1 MMRDSFFCKIFVKV
15 KKNTVIC
22 NEKHKNNSNHHLTI
36 MKKIFFFVC
45 CIAVA
50 AYSFGQ
56 QALGQRP
63 RVKSP
68 VVNSDGT
75 VTFNFYD
82 PTAQQ
87 VSVTGDFEEIHW
99 QTLPMEHQENGLWT
113 VTTKQPLN
121 PELYSYSLSVD
132 GQRFIDPAN
141 SYVNRDISTLSNIF
155 IVTGSDD
162 DKGHLYQ
169 VNDVPHG
176 TLSRVWY
183 DSPTLGQQRRM
194 TVYLPASYDGKKRF
208 PVMYLLHGHGGD
220 ETSWGDLGRTSQIM
234 DNLIAEGKAVPM
246 IVVMPNG
253 NPTCNAA
260 PGWWHEGMYTP
271 DGNAFNQRGA
281 KASMEESFMDIVN
294 FVDSHYKTIRK
305 RSARAVTGL
314 SMGGGHT
321 FGISRLYP
329 TVFDY
334 YGLQSAA
341 ARFNKGDAKFDE
353 QMSRLFASKPRLF
366 WIAIGKEDFLMQM
379 NTELRHYLDEH
390 QYPYEYYEN
399 DGGHIWRNWR
409 IYLSMFA
416 QKIFKDK

>member
-1 MMRDSFFCKIFVKV
+1 
-15 KKNTVIC
+15 
-22 NEKHKNNSNHHLTI
+22 
-36 MKKIFFFVC
+36 MKKFMFLVC
-45 CIAVA
+45 GCLMAMNSVA
-50 AYSFGQ
+50 Q
-56 QALGQRP
+56 QQLGQRA
-63 RVKSP
+63 RVQSP
-68 VVNSDGT
+68 VVNADGT
-75 VTFNFYD
+75 VTFNFYSHS
-82 PTAQQ
+82 AQR
-87 VSVTGDFEEIHW
+87 VSVSGDFDEIRN
-99 QTLPMEHQENGLWT
+99 QRLEMTKQENGVWT
-113 VTTKQPLN
+113 VTTKALN

-132 GQRFIDPAN
+132 GQRFVDPAN

-155 IVTGSDD
+155 IVTKSDD
-162 DKGHLYQ
+162 DKGHLYS

-194 TVYLPASYDGKKRF
+194 TVYLPAAYDGKKAF

-220 ETSWGDLGRTSQIM
+220 ETAWGDLGRASQIM
-234 DNLIAEGKAVPM
+234 DNLIAEGKCVPM

-294 FVDSHYKTIRK
+294 YVDSHYKTIKK
-305 RSARAVTGL
+305 RSGRAVTGL

-329 TVFDY
+329 ETFDY

-341 ARFNKGDAKFDE
+341 ARVQQNDAKFNE
-353 QMSRLFASKPRLF
+353 QMTRLFSSKPKLF
-366 WIAIGKEDFLMQM
+366 WIAIGKEDFLIQQ
-379 NTELRHYLDEH
+379 NNGLRQYLDEH
-390 QYPYEYYEN
+390 KYPYEYYEN

-409 IYLSMFA
+409 IYLTMFA
-416 QKIFKDK
+416 QKIFRD

>member
-1 MMRDSFFCKIFVKV
+1 
-15 KKNTVIC
+15 
-22 NEKHKNNSNHHLTI
+22 
-36 MKKIFFFVC
+36 MKKFMFLVC
-45 CIAVA
+45 GCLMAMNSVA
-50 AYSFGQ
+50 Q
-56 QALGQRP
+56 QQLGQRA
-63 RVKSP
+63 RVQSP
-68 VVNSDGT
+68 VVNADGT
-75 VTFNFYD
+75 VTFNFYS
-82 PTAQQ
+82 PSAQR
-87 VSVTGDFEEIHW
+87 VSVSGDFDEIRN
-99 QTLPMEHQENGLWT
+99 QRLEMTKQENGVWT
-113 VTTKQPLN
+113 VTTKALN

-132 GQRFIDPAN
+132 GQRFVDPAN

-155 IVTGSDD
+155 IVTKSND
-162 DKGHLYQ
+162 DKGHLYS

-194 TVYLPASYDGKKRF
+194 TVYLPAAYDGKKTF

-220 ETSWGDLGRTSQIM
+220 ETAWGDLGRASQIM
-234 DNLIAEGKAVPM
+234 DNLIAEGKCVPM

-294 FVDSHYKTIRK
+294 FVDSHYKTVKK
-305 RSARAVTGL
+305 RSGRAVTGL

-329 TVFDY
+329 ETFDY

-341 ARFNKGDAKFDE
+341 ARVQQNDAKFNE
-353 QMSRLFASKPRLF
+353 QMSRLFSSKPKLF
-366 WIAIGKEDFLMQM
+366 WIAIGKEDFLIQQ
-379 NTELRHYLDEH
+379 NNGLRQYLDAH
-390 QYPYEYYEN
+390 NYPYEYYEN

-416 QKIFKDK
+416 QKIFRD

>member
-1 MMRDSFFCKIFVKV
+1 MKR
-15 KKNTVIC
+15 
-22 NEKHKNNSNHHLTI
+22 I
-36 MKKIFFFVC
+36 MILAAC
-45 CIAVA
+45 CLMTFTCMA
-50 AYSFGQ
+50 Q
-56 QALGQRP
+56 QQLGQRP

-68 VVNSDGT
+68 VINADGT
-75 VTFNFYD
+75 VTFNLYA
-82 PTAQQ
+82 PSAQR
-87 VSVTGDFEEIHW
+87 VSVSGDFEEIHGKR
-99 QTLPMEHQENGLWT
+99 LDMEKQENGVWT
-113 VTTKQPLN
+113 VTTDALN
-121 PELYSYSLSVD
+121 PELYSYSLMVD
-132 GQRFIDPAN
+132 GQRFIDPGN

-155 IVTGSDD
+155 IVTKNAN
-162 DKGHLYQ
+162 DKGHLYS

-194 TVYLPASYDGKKRF
+194 TVYLPAAYDGKKRF

-220 ETSWGDLGRTSQIM
+220 ETAWGDLGRASQIM
-234 DNLIAEGKAVPM
+234 DNLIAEGKCVPM

-271 DGNAFNQRGA
+271 DGNAFRDRGA

-294 FVDSHYKTIRK
+294 YIDTHYKTIAK
-305 RSARAVTGL
+305 RSGRAVTGL

-329 TVFDY
+329 ETFDY

-341 ARFNKGDAKFDE
+341 ARMPQDRAKFDE
-353 QMSRLFASKPRLF
+353 QMARLFNSKPKLY
-366 WIAIGKEDFLMQM
+366 WIAIGKDDFLIQT
-379 NTELRHYLDEH
+379 NTQLRQYLD
-390 QYPYEYYEN
+390 QKGYTYEYYEN

-409 IYLSMFA
+409 IYLTLFA
-416 QKIFKDK
+416 QKIFK

>member
-1 MMRDSFFCKIFVKV
+1 
-15 KKNTVIC
+15 
-22 NEKHKNNSNHHLTI
+22 
-36 MKKIFFFVC
+36 MKKFMFLVC
-45 CIAVA
+45 GCLMAMNSVA
-50 AYSFGQ
+50 Q
-56 QALGQRP
+56 QQLGQRA
-63 RVKSP
+63 RVQSP
-68 VVNSDGT
+68 VVNADGT
-75 VTFNFYD
+75 VTFNFYS
-82 PTAQQ
+82 PSAQR
-87 VSVTGDFEEIHW
+87 VSVSGDFDEIRN
-99 QTLPMEHQENGLWT
+99 QRLEMTKQENGVWT
-113 VTTKQPLN
+113 VTTKALN

-132 GQRFIDPAN
+132 GQRFVDPAN

-155 IVTGSDD
+155 IVTKSND
-162 DKGHLYQ
+162 DKGHLYS

-194 TVYLPASYDGKKRF
+194 TVYLPAAYDGKKAF

-220 ETSWGDLGRTSQIM
+220 ETAWGDLGRASQIM
-234 DNLIAEGKAVPM
+234 DNLIAEGKCVPM

-294 FVDSHYKTIRK
+294 FVDSHYKTVKK
-305 RSARAVTGL
+305 RSGRAVTGL

-329 TVFDY
+329 ETFDY

-341 ARFNKGDAKFDE
+341 ARVQQNDAKFNE
-353 QMSRLFASKPRLF
+353 QMSRLFSSKPKLF
-366 WIAIGKEDFLMQM
+366 WIAIGKEDFLIQQ
-379 NTELRHYLDEH
+379 NNGLRQYLDAH
-390 QYPYEYYEN
+390 NYPYEYYEN

-416 QKIFKDK
+416 QKIFSD

>member
-1 MMRDSFFCKIFVKV
+1 
-15 KKNTVIC
+15 
-22 NEKHKNNSNHHLTI
+22 
-36 MKKIFFFVC
+36 MKKFMFLVC
-45 CIAVA
+45 GCLMAMNSVA
-50 AYSFGQ
+50 Q
-56 QALGQRP
+56 QQLGQRS
-63 RVKSP
+63 RVQSP
-68 VVNSDGT
+68 VVNADGT
-75 VTFNFYD
+75 VTFNFYS
-82 PTAQQ
+82 PSAQR
-87 VSVTGDFEEIHW
+87 VSVSGDFDEIRN
-99 QTLPMEHQENGLWT
+99 QRLEMTKQENGVWT
-113 VTTKQPLN
+113 VTTKALN

-132 GQRFIDPAN
+132 GQRFVDPAN

-155 IVTGSDD
+155 IVTKSDD
-162 DKGHLYQ
+162 DKGHLYS

-194 TVYLPASYDGKKRF
+194 TVYLPAAYDGKKAF

-220 ETSWGDLGRTSQIM
+220 ETAWGDLGRASQIM
-234 DNLIAEGKAVPM
+234 DNLIAEGKCVPM

-281 KASMEESFMDIVN
+281 KALMEESFMDIVN
-294 FVDSHYKTIRK
+294 YVDSHYKTIKK
-305 RSARAVTGL
+305 RSGRAVTGL

-329 TVFDY
+329 ETFDY

-341 ARFNKGDAKFDE
+341 ARVQQNDAKFNE
-353 QMSRLFASKPRLF
+353 QMTRLFSSKPKLF
-366 WIAIGKEDFLMQM
+366 WIAIGKEDFLIQQ
-379 NTELRHYLDEH
+379 NNGLRQYLDEH
-390 QYPYEYYEN
+390 KYPYEYYEN

-409 IYLSMFA
+409 IYLTMFA
-416 QKIFKDK
+416 QKIFRD

>member
-1 MMRDSFFCKIFVKV
+1 
-15 KKNTVIC
+15 
-22 NEKHKNNSNHHLTI
+22 
-36 MKKIFFFVC
+36 MKKFMFLVC
-45 CIAVA
+45 GCLMAMNSVA
-50 AYSFGQ
+50 Q
-56 QALGQRP
+56 QQLGQRA
-63 RVKSP
+63 RVQSP
-68 VVNSDGT
+68 VVNADGT
-75 VTFNFYD
+75 VTFNFYS
-82 PTAQQ
+82 PSAQR
-87 VSVTGDFEEIHW
+87 VSVSGDFDEIRN
-99 QTLPMEHQENGLWT
+99 QRLEMTKQENGVWT
-113 VTTKQPLN
+113 VTTKALN

-132 GQRFIDPAN
+132 GQRFVDPAN

-155 IVTGSDD
+155 IVTKSDD
-162 DKGHLYQ
+162 DKGHLYS

-194 TVYLPASYDGKKRF
+194 TVYLPAAYDGKKVF

-220 ETSWGDLGRTSQIM
+220 ETAWGDLGRASQIM
-234 DNLIAEGKAVPM
+234 DNLIAEGKCVPM

-294 FVDSHYKTIRK
+294 YVDSHYKTIKK
-305 RSARAVTGL
+305 RSGRAVTGL

-329 TVFDY
+329 ETFDY

-341 ARFNKGDAKFDE
+341 ARVQQNDAKFNE
-353 QMSRLFASKPRLF
+353 QMTRLFSSKPKLF
-366 WIAIGKEDFLMQM
+366 WIAIGKEDFLIQQ
-379 NTELRHYLDEH
+379 NNGLRQYLDEH
-390 QYPYEYYEN
+390 KYPYEYYEN

-409 IYLSMFA
+409 IYLTMFA
-416 QKIFKDK
+416 QKIFRD

>member
-1 MMRDSFFCKIFVKV
+1 
-15 KKNTVIC
+15 
-22 NEKHKNNSNHHLTI
+22 
-36 MKKIFFFVC
+36 MKKFMIYLC
-45 CIAVA
+45 CSLMAMS
-50 AYSFGQ
+50 SFAQ
-56 QALGQRP
+56 QQLGQRP
-63 RVKSP
+63 RVQSP
-68 VVNSDGT
+68 VVNADGT

-82 PTAQQ
+82 PSAQRVI
-87 VSVTGDFEEIHW
+87 VSGDFNEIGN
-99 QTLPMEHQENGLWT
+99 QRLNMTKQENGVWT
-113 VTTKQPLN
+113 ATTSALN
-121 PELYSYSLSVD
+121 PELYSYSISVD

-155 IVTGSDD
+155 IVSKSND
-162 DKGHLYQ
+162 DKGHLYS
-169 VNDVPHG
+169 VNNVPHG

-194 TVYLPASYDGKKRF
+194 TVYLPAAYDGKKAF

-220 ETSWGDLGRTSQIM
+220 ETAWGDLGHASQIM
-234 DNLIAEGKAVPM
+234 DNLIAEGKCVPM

-281 KASMEESFMDIVN
+281 KATMEESFMDIVN
-294 FVDSHYKTIRK
+294 FVDSHYKTIKK
-305 RSARAVTGL
+305 RSGRAVTGL

-329 TVFDY
+329 EMFDY

-341 ARFNKGDAKFDE
+341 ARMQQNDAKFDE
-353 QMSRLFASKPRLF
+353 QMARLFASKPKLY

-379 NTELRHYLDEH
+379 NTQLRTYLDAH
-390 QYPYEYYEN
+390 NYTYEYYEN

-409 IYLSMFA
+409 IYLTLFA
-416 QKIFKDK
+416 QKIFKE

>member
-1 MMRDSFFCKIFVKV
+1 
-15 KKNTVIC
+15 
-22 NEKHKNNSNHHLTI
+22 
-36 MKKIFFFVC
+36 MKKFMFLVC
-45 CIAVA
+45 GCLMAMNSVA
-50 AYSFGQ
+50 Q
-56 QALGQRP
+56 QQLGQRA
-63 RVKSP
+63 RVQSP
-68 VVNSDGT
+68 VVNADGT
-75 VTFNFYD
+75 VTFNFYS
-82 PTAQQ
+82 PSAQR
-87 VSVTGDFEEIHW
+87 VSVSGDFDEIRN
-99 QTLPMEHQENGLWT
+99 QRLEMTKQENGVWT
-113 VTTKQPLN
+113 VTTKALN

-132 GQRFIDPAN
+132 GQRFVDPAN

-155 IVTGSDD
+155 IVTKSND
-162 DKGHLYQ
+162 DKGHLYS

-194 TVYLPASYDGKKRF
+194 TVYLPAAYDGKKAF
-208 PVMYLLHGHGGD
+208 PVMYLLHGYGGD
-220 ETSWGDLGRTSQIM
+220 ETAWGDLGRASQIM
-234 DNLIAEGKAVPM
+234 DNLIAEGKCVPM

-294 FVDSHYKTIRK
+294 FVDSHYKTVKK
-305 RSARAVTGL
+305 RSGRAVTGL

-329 TVFDY
+329 ETFDY

-341 ARFNKGDAKFDE
+341 ARVQQNDAKFNE
-353 QMSRLFASKPRLF
+353 QMSRLFSSKPKLF
-366 WIAIGKEDFLMQM
+366 WIAIGKEDFLIQQ
-379 NTELRHYLDEH
+379 NNGLRQYLDAH
-390 QYPYEYYEN
+390 NYPYEYYEN

-416 QKIFKDK
+416 QKIFRD

>member
-1 MMRDSFFCKIFVKV
+1 
-15 KKNTVIC
+15 
-22 NEKHKNNSNHHLTI
+22 
-36 MKKIFFFVC
+36 MKKFMFLVC
-45 CIAVA
+45 GCLMAMNSVA
-50 AYSFGQ
+50 Q
-56 QALGQRP
+56 QQLGQRA
-63 RVKSP
+63 RVQSP
-68 VVNSDGT
+68 VVNADGT
-75 VTFNFYD
+75 VTFNFYS
-82 PTAQQ
+82 PSAQR
-87 VSVTGDFEEIHW
+87 VSVSGDFDEIRN
-99 QTLPMEHQENGLWT
+99 QRLEMTKQENGVWT
-113 VTTKQPLN
+113 VTTKALN

-132 GQRFIDPAN
+132 GQRFVDPAN

-155 IVTGSDD
+155 IVTKSND
-162 DKGHLYQ
+162 DKGHLYS

-194 TVYLPASYDGKKRF
+194 TVYLPAAYDGKRAF

-220 ETSWGDLGRTSQIM
+220 ETAWGDLGRASQIM
-234 DNLIAEGKAVPM
+234 DNLIAEGKCVPM

-294 FVDSHYKTIRK
+294 FVDSHYKTVKK
-305 RSARAVTGL
+305 RSGRAVTGL

-329 TVFDY
+329 ETFDY

-341 ARFNKGDAKFDE
+341 ARVQQNDAKFNE
-353 QMSRLFASKPRLF
+353 QMSRLFSSKPKLF
-366 WIAIGKEDFLMQM
+366 WIAIGKEDFLIQQ
-379 NTELRHYLDEH
+379 NNGLRQYLDAH
-390 QYPYEYYEN
+390 NYPYEYYEN

-416 QKIFKDK
+416 QKIFRD

>member
-1 MMRDSFFCKIFVKV
+1 
-15 KKNTVIC
+15 
-22 NEKHKNNSNHHLTI
+22 
-36 MKKIFFFVC
+36 MKKFMFLVC
-45 CIAVA
+45 GCLMAMNSVA
-50 AYSFGQ
+50 Q
-56 QALGQRP
+56 QQLGQRA
-63 RVKSP
+63 RVQSP
-68 VVNSDGT
+68 VVNADGT
-75 VTFNFYD
+75 VTFNFYS
-82 PTAQQ
+82 PSAQR
-87 VSVTGDFEEIHW
+87 VSVSGDFDEIRN
-99 QTLPMEHQENGLWT
+99 QRLEMTKQENGVWT
-113 VTTKQPLN
+113 VTTKALN

-132 GQRFIDPAN
+132 GQRFVDPAN

-155 IVTGSDD
+155 IVTKSDD
-162 DKGHLYQ
+162 DKGHLYS

-194 TVYLPASYDGKKRF
+194 TVYLPAAYDGKKAF

-220 ETSWGDLGRTSQIM
+220 ETAWGDLGRASQIM
-234 DNLIAEGKAVPM
+234 DNLIAEGKCVPM

-294 FVDSHYKTIRK
+294 YVDSHYKTIKK
-305 RSARAVTGL
+305 RSGRAVTGL

-329 TVFDY
+329 ETFDY

-341 ARFNKGDAKFDE
+341 ARVQQNDAKFNE
-353 QMSRLFASKPRLF
+353 QMTRLFSSKPKLF
-366 WIAIGKEDFLMQM
+366 WIAIGKEDFLIQQ
-379 NTELRHYLDEH
+379 NNGLRQYLDEH
-390 QYPYEYYEN
+390 KYPYEYYEN

-409 IYLSMFA
+409 IYLTMFA
-416 QKIFKDK
+416 QKIFRD

>member
-1 MMRDSFFCKIFVKV
+1 
-15 KKNTVIC
+15 
-22 NEKHKNNSNHHLTI
+22 
-36 MKKIFFFVC
+36 MKKFMFLVC
-45 CIAVA
+45 GCLMAMNSVA
-50 AYSFGQ
+50 Q
-56 QALGQRP
+56 QQLGQRS
-63 RVKSP
+63 RVQSP
-68 VVNSDGT
+68 VVNADGT
-75 VTFNFYD
+75 VTFNFYS
-82 PTAQQ
+82 PSAQR
-87 VSVTGDFEEIHW
+87 VSVSGDFDEIRN
-99 QTLPMEHQENGLWT
+99 QRLEMTKQENGVWT
-113 VTTKQPLN
+113 VTTKALN

-132 GQRFIDPAN
+132 GQRFVDPAN

-155 IVTGSDD
+155 IVTKSDD
-162 DKGHLYQ
+162 DKGHLYS

-194 TVYLPASYDGKKRF
+194 TVYLPAAYDGKKAF

-220 ETSWGDLGRTSQIM
+220 ETAWGDLGRASQIM
-234 DNLIAEGKAVPM
+234 DNLIAEGKCVPM

-294 FVDSHYKTIRK
+294 YVDSHYKTIKK
-305 RSARAVTGL
+305 RSGRAVTGL

-329 TVFDY
+329 ETFDY

-341 ARFNKGDAKFDE
+341 ARVQQNDAKFNE
-353 QMSRLFASKPRLF
+353 QMSRLFSSKPKLF
-366 WIAIGKEDFLMQM
+366 WIAIGKEDFLIQQ
-379 NTELRHYLDEH
+379 NNGLRQYLDEH
-390 QYPYEYYEN
+390 KYPYEYYEN

-409 IYLSMFA
+409 IYLTMFA
-416 QKIFKDK
+416 QKIFRD

>member
-1 MMRDSFFCKIFVKV
+1 MK
-15 KKNTVIC
+15 
-22 NEKHKNNSNHHLTI
+22 HLTVLI
-36 MKKIFFFVC
+36 C
-45 CIAVA
+45 CCLMAVS
-50 AYSFGQ
+50 SFAQ

-63 RVKSP
+63 RVQSP
-68 VVNSDGT
+68 VVNADGT

-82 PTAQQ
+82 PSAQEVF
-87 VSVTGDFEEIHW
+87 VSGDFNEISG
-99 QTLPMEHQENGLWT
+99 QRLPMTKQDNGVWT
-113 VTTKQPLN
+113 VTTQALN
-121 PELYSYSLSVD
+121 PELYSYSLNVD

-155 IVTGSDD
+155 IVTKDAA

-194 TVYLPASYDGKKRF
+194 TVYLPAAYDGKKQF
-208 PVMYLLHGHGGD
+208 PVLYLLHGHGGD
-220 ETSWGDLGRTSQIM
+220 ETAWGDLGRASQIM
-234 DNLIAEGKAVPM
+234 DNLIAEGKCVPM

-260 PGWWHEGMYTP
+260 PGWWYEGMYTP
-271 DGNAFNQRGA
+271 DGNAFRDRGA

-294 FVDSHYKTIRK
+294 YVDSHYRTIAK
-305 RSARAVTGL
+305 RSGRAVTGL

-329 TVFDY
+329 ETFDY

-341 ARFNKGDAKFDE
+341 ARFRSDDAKFNE
-353 QMSRLFASKPRLF
+353 QMARLFASKPKLY

-379 NTELRHYLDEH
+379 NSQLRQYLDAH
-390 QYPYEYYEN
+390 NYPYEYYEN

-409 IYLSMFA
+409 IYLTLFA
-416 QKIFKDK
+416 QKIFKD

>member
-1 MMRDSFFCKIFVKV
+1 
-15 KKNTVIC
+15 
-22 NEKHKNNSNHHLTI
+22 
-36 MKKIFFFVC
+36 MKKFMFLVC
-45 CIAVA
+45 GCLMVMNSVA
-50 AYSFGQ
+50 Q
-56 QALGQRP
+56 QQLGQRP
-63 RVKSP
+63 RVQSP
-68 VVNSDGT
+68 VVNADGT

-82 PTAQQ
+82 PSAQH
-87 VSVTGDFEEIHW
+87 VSVNGDFDEIRS
-99 QTLPMEHQENGLWT
+99 QRLNMTKQENGVWT
-113 VTTKQPLN
+113 ATTKVLN
-121 PELYSYSLSVD
+121 PELYSYSISVD

-155 IVTGSDD
+155 IVTKSND
-162 DKGHLYQ
+162 DKGHLYA

-194 TVYLPASYDGKKRF
+194 TVYLPAAYDGKKAF

-220 ETSWGDLGRTSQIM
+220 ETAWGDLGRASQIM
-234 DNLIAEGKAVPM
+234 DNLIAEGKCVPM

-281 KASMEESFMDIVN
+281 KATMEESFMDIVN
-294 FVDSHYKTIRK
+294 YVDSHYKTIKK
-305 RSARAVTGL
+305 RSGRAVTGL

-329 TVFDY
+329 ETFDY

-341 ARFNKGDAKFDE
+341 ARVQQNDAKFNE
-353 QMSRLFASKPRLF
+353 QMTRLFSSKPKLF
-366 WIAIGKEDFLMQM
+366 WIAIGKEDFLIQQ
-379 NTELRHYLDEH
+379 NNGLRQYLDEH
-390 QYPYEYYEN
+390 RYPYEYYEN

-409 IYLSMFA
+409 IYLTMFA
-416 QKIFKDK
+416 QKIFRD

>member
-1 MMRDSFFCKIFVKV
+1 MKRLI
-15 KKNTVIC
+15 VIA
-22 NEKHKNNSNHHLTI
+22 S
-36 MKKIFFFVC
+36 C
-45 CIAVA
+45 CLMTLSSMA
-50 AYSFGQ
+50 Q
-56 QALGQRP
+56 QQLGQRP

-68 VVNSDGT
+68 IVNADGT

-82 PTAQQ
+82 PTAQR
-87 VSVTGDFEEIHW
+87 VSVNGDFKEIGS
-99 QTLPMEHQENGLWT
+99 QRLDMKKQDNGVWT
-113 VTTKQPLN
+113 VTTAPLN

-132 GQRFIDPAN
+132 GQRFVDPAN

-155 IVTGSDD
+155 IVSKSTN

-169 VNDVPHG
+169 VNNVPHG

-194 TVYLPASYDGKKRF
+194 TVYLPAAYDGKKRF

-220 ETSWGDLGRTSQIM
+220 ETAWGDLGRASQIM
-234 DNLIAEGKAVPM
+234 DNLIAEGKCVPM

-281 KASMEESFMDIVN
+281 KATMEESFMDIVK
-294 FVDSHYKTIRK
+294 FVDSHYQTIAK
-305 RSARAVTGL
+305 RSGRAVTGL

-329 TVFDY
+329 ETFDY

-341 ARFNKGDAKFDE
+341 TRMAFGGSDSQAKFDE
-353 QMSRLFASKPRLF
+353 QMARLFNSKPKLY

-379 NTELRHYLDEH
+379 NNDLRKYLDEKG
-390 QYPYEYYEN
+390 YPYEYYEN

-409 IYLSMFA
+409 IYLTMFA
-416 QKIFKDK
+416 QKIFK

>member
-1 MMRDSFFCKIFVKV
+1 MCRGLLLS
-15 KKNTVIC
+15 
-22 NEKHKNNSNHHLTI
+22 
-36 MKKIFFFVC
+36 C
-45 CIAVA
+45 CLLMA
-50 AYSFGQ
+50 AASFGQ

-63 RVKSP
+63 RVQSP
-68 VVNSDGT
+68 VINADGS
-75 VTFNFYD
+75 VTFNLFAPD
-82 PTAQQ
+82 ARQ
-87 VSVTGDFEEIHW
+87 VSVTCDFPEIR
-99 QTLPMEHQENGLWT
+99 QETLPMTRQDNGVWT
-113 VTTKQPLN
+113 ATTAVLA

-132 GQRFIDPAN
+132 GQRFVDPAN

-155 IVTGSDD
+155 IVSRAAD

-194 TVYLPASYDGKKRF
+194 TVYLPAAYDGRKRF

-220 ETSWGDLGRTSQIM
+220 ETAWGDLGRTSQIM
-234 DNLIAEGKAVPM
+234 DNLIAEGRAVPM

-271 DGNAFNQRGA
+271 DGNAFNERGA
-281 KASMEESFMDIVN
+281 KATMEESFMDIVN
-294 FVDSHYKTIRK
+294 YVDSHYNTIRK

-329 TVFDY
+329 ETFDY

-341 ARFNKGDAKFDE
+341 ARMPKDAELFDR
-353 QMSRLFASKPRLF
+353 QMARLFASKPRLY
-366 WIAIGKEDFLMQM
+366 WIAIGKDDFLWQM
-379 NTELRHYLDEH
+379 NNDLRTYLDAH
-390 QYPYEYYEN
+390 AYPYEYYEN

-409 IYLSMFA
+409 IYLTMFA
-416 QKIFKDK
+416 QRLFKQ

>member
-1 MMRDSFFCKIFVKV
+1 MGS
-15 KKNTVIC
+15 
-22 NEKHKNNSNHHLTI
+22 
-36 MKKIFFFVC
+36 
-45 CIAVA
+45 IA
-50 AYSFGQ
+50 Q
-56 QALGQRP
+56 QQLGQRP

-68 VVNSDGT
+68 VVNADGS

-82 PTAQQ
+82 PSAQK
-87 VSVTGDFEEIHW
+87 VSVFGDFNEISG
-99 QTLPMEHQENGLWT
+99 QQLDL
-113 VTTKQPLN
+113 TKQDNGVWTATTAPLS
-121 PELYSYSLSVD
+121 PELYSYSLTVD

-155 IVTGSDD
+155 IVSKSDN
-162 DKGHLYQ
+162 DKGHLYA
-169 VNDVPHG
+169 VNNVPHG

-194 TVYLPASYDGKKRF
+194 TIYLPPTYDGKKRF

-220 ETSWGDLGRTSQIM
+220 ETAWGDLGRTSQIM
-234 DNLIAEGKAVPM
+234 DNLIAEGRCVPM

-271 DGNAFNQRGA
+271 DGNGFNERGA
-281 KASMEESFMDIVN
+281 QSTMEESFMDIVN
-294 FVDSHYKTIRK
+294 FVDSHYQTIKK

-329 TVFDY
+329 EEFDY

-341 ARFNKGDAKFDE
+341 CRMPRDIVPHVKNSKLNEDFDG
-353 QMSRLFASKPRLF
+353 QMARLFASKPKLF
-366 WIAIGKEDFLMQM
+366 WIAIGKDDFLMQM
-379 NTELRHYLDEH
+379 NTELRSYMDAHH
-390 QYPYEYYEN
+390 YPYEYYEN

-409 IYLSMFA
+409 IYLTMFA
-416 QKIFKDK
+416 QKIFK

>member
-1 MMRDSFFCKIFVKV
+1 
-15 KKNTVIC
+15 
-22 NEKHKNNSNHHLTI
+22 
-36 MKKIFFFVC
+36 MKRFIVMVC
-45 CIAVA
+45 CCLMALGSMA
-50 AYSFGQ
+50 Q
-56 QALGQRP
+56 QQLGQRP

-68 VVNSDGT
+68 VVNADGT

-82 PTAQQ
+82 PTAQR
-87 VSVTGDFEEIHW
+87 VSVNGDVREIGS
-99 QTLPMEHQENGLWT
+99 QRLEMTKQDDGVWT
-113 VTTKQPLN
+113 VTTAPLN

-132 GQRFIDPAN
+132 GQRFVDPSN

-155 IVTGSDD
+155 IVSKSSD

-169 VNDVPHG
+169 VNNVPHG

-194 TVYLPASYDGKKRF
+194 TVYLPAAYDGKKRF

-220 ETSWGDLGRTSQIM
+220 ETAWGDLGRASQIM
-234 DNLIAEGKAVPM
+234 DNLIAEGKCVPM

-281 KASMEESFMDIVN
+281 KATMEESFLDIVKY
-294 FVDSHYKTIRK
+294 VDSHYQTIAK
-305 RSARAVTGL
+305 REGRAVTGL

-329 TVFDY
+329 ETFDY

-341 ARFNKGDAKFDE
+341 TRMAFGGSDNQAKFDE
-353 QMSRLFASKPRLF
+353 QMARLFNSKPKLY

-379 NTELRHYLDEH
+379 NNDLRKYLDEKG
-390 QYPYEYYEN
+390 YKYEYYEN

-409 IYLSMFA
+409 IYLTMFA
-416 QKIFKDK
+416 QKIFK

>member
-1 MMRDSFFCKIFVKV
+1 
-15 KKNTVIC
+15 
-22 NEKHKNNSNHHLTI
+22 
-36 MKKIFFFVC
+36 MKKLFILAC
-45 CIAVA
+45 CCLLTASV
-50 AYSFGQ
+50 FGQ

-63 RVKSP
+63 KVNSP
-68 VVNSDGT
+68 VINNDGT
-75 VTFNFYD
+75 VTFNFFD
-82 PTAQQ
+82 PSAQQ
-87 VSVTGDFEEIHW
+87 VSVVGDFEEIKG
-99 QTLPMEHQENGLWT
+99 QTLPMTKQENGVWT
-113 VTTKQPLN
+113 VTTSPLN
-121 PELYSYSLSVD
+121 PELYSYSLMVD
-132 GQRFIDPAN
+132 GQRLIDPAN
-141 SYVNRDISTLSNIF
+141 SYVNRDIATLSNIF
-155 IVTGSDD
+155 IVTKSAD

-169 VNDVPHG
+169 VNNVPHG

-194 TVYLPASYDGKKRF
+194 TVYLPAGYDGKKRY

-220 ETSWGDLGRTSQIM
+220 ETAWGDLGRTSQIM

-271 DGNAFNQRGA
+271 DGNAFRERGA
-281 KASMEESFMDIVN
+281 KASMEESFMDIVR
-294 FVDSHYKTIRK
+294 FVDANYCTIAK

-329 TVFDY
+329 EEFDY

-341 ARFNKGDAKFDE
+341 ARVQHDDASFDK
-353 QMSRLFASKPRLF
+353 QMARLFASKPKLY

-379 NTELRHYLDEH
+379 NNELRTYLDNKG
-390 QYPYEYYEN
+390 YKYEYYEN
-399 DGGHIWRNWR
+399 DGGHLWRNWR
-409 IYLSMFA
+409 IYLTMFA
-416 QKIFKDK
+416 QRLFK

>member
-1 MMRDSFFCKIFVKV
+1 
-15 KKNTVIC
+15 
-22 NEKHKNNSNHHLTI
+22 
-36 MKKIFFFVC
+36 MKKFMFLVC
-45 CIAVA
+45 GCLMAMNSVA
-50 AYSFGQ
+50 Q
-56 QALGQRP
+56 QQLGQRA
-63 RVKSP
+63 RVQSP
-68 VVNSDGT
+68 VVNADGT
-75 VTFNFYD
+75 VTFNFYS
-82 PTAQQ
+82 PSAQR
-87 VSVTGDFEEIHW
+87 VSVSGDFDEIRN
-99 QTLPMEHQENGLWT
+99 QRLEMTKQENGVWT
-113 VTTKQPLN
+113 VTTKALN

-132 GQRFIDPAN
+132 GQRFVDPAN

-155 IVTGSDD
+155 IVTKSND
-162 DKGHLYQ
+162 DKGHLYS

-194 TVYLPASYDGKKRF
+194 TVYLPAAYDGKKAF

-220 ETSWGDLGRTSQIM
+220 ETAWGDLGRASQIM
-234 DNLIAEGKAVPM
+234 DNLIAEGKCVPM

-294 FVDSHYKTIRK
+294 FVDSHYKTVKK
-305 RSARAVTGL
+305 RSGRAVTGL

-329 TVFDY
+329 ETFDY

-341 ARFNKGDAKFDE
+341 ARVQQNDAKFNE
-353 QMSRLFASKPRLF
+353 QMSRLFSSKPKLF
-366 WIAIGKEDFLMQM
+366 WIAIGKEDFLIQQ
-379 NTELRHYLDEH
+379 NNGLRQYLDAH
-390 QYPYEYYEN
+390 NYPYEYYEN

-416 QKIFKDK
+416 QKIFRDRHVSSHITINNSSF

>member
-1 MMRDSFFCKIFVKV
+1 MKRIMILASCCLIAMSSF
-15 KKNTVIC
+15 
-22 NEKHKNNSNHHLTI
+22 
-36 MKKIFFFVC
+36 
-45 CIAVA
+45 A
-50 AYSFGQ
+50 Q
-56 QALGQRP
+56 QQLGQRP

-68 VVNSDGT
+68 VINADGT
-75 VTFNFYD
+75 VTFNLYA
-82 PTAQQ
+82 PSAQR
-87 VSVTGDFEEIHW
+87 VSVSGDFEEIHGKRLDM
-99 QTLPMEHQENGLWT
+99 TKQENGVWT
-113 VTTKQPLN
+113 VTTEALN

-132 GQRFIDPAN
+132 GQRFIDPGN

-155 IVTGSDD
+155 IVTKSTD
-162 DKGHLYQ
+162 DKGHLYS

-194 TVYLPASYDGKKRF
+194 TVYLPAAYDGKKSF

-220 ETSWGDLGRTSQIM
+220 ETAWGDLGRASQIM
-234 DNLIAEGKAVPM
+234 DNLIAEGKCVPM

-271 DGNAFNQRGA
+271 DGNAFRDRGA

-294 FVDSHYKTIRK
+294 FIDSHYKTIAK
-305 RSARAVTGL
+305 RSGRAVTGL

-321 FGISRLYP
+321 FGISRMYP
-329 TVFDY
+329 ETFDY

-341 ARFNKGDAKFDE
+341 ARIPQDRGKFDE
-353 QMSRLFASKPRLF
+353 QMARLFNSKPKLY
-366 WIAIGKEDFLMQM
+366 WIAIGKEDFLIQG
-379 NTELRHYLDEH
+379 NTQLRQYLDSKG
-390 QYPYEYYEN
+390 YPYEYYEN

-409 IYLSMFA
+409 IYLTLFA
-416 QKIFKDK
+416 QKIFK

>member
-1 MMRDSFFCKIFVKV
+1 M
-15 KKNTVIC
+15 
-22 NEKHKNNSNHHLTI
+22 I
-36 MKKIFFFVC
+36 MKRLMTLFC
-45 CIAVA
+45 CCCLAIS
-50 AYSFGQ
+50 SFGQ

-63 RVKSP
+63 RVQSP
-68 VVNSDGT
+68 VVHPDGT

-82 PTAQQ
+82 SFAQQ
-87 VSVTGDFEEIHW
+87 VSVMGDFDEIRGKD
-99 QTLPMEHQENGLWT
+99 LPMTKFENGVWS
-113 VTTKQPLN
+113 VTTDALN
-121 PELYSYSLSVD
+121 PELYSYSFRVD

-155 IVTGSDD
+155 IVTKSND

-176 TLSRVWY
+176 TLARVWY

-194 TVYLPASYDGKKRF
+194 TVYLPAAYDGKKRF

-220 ETSWGDLGRTSQIM
+220 ETAWGDLGRTSQIM

-281 KASMEESFMDIVN
+281 KASMEESFMDIVR
-294 FVDSHYKTIRK
+294 FVDNHYKTIAK
-305 RSARAVTGL
+305 RQARAVTGL

-329 TVFDY
+329 TEFDY

-341 ARFNKGDAKFDE
+341 ARMQPNDPKFEE
-353 QMSRLFASKPRLF
+353 QMKRLFDSKPKLY
-366 WIAIGKEDFLMQM
+366 WIAIGKDDFLMQM
-379 NTELRHYLDEH
+379 NSQLRQYLDEKG
-390 QYPYEYYEN
+390 YPYEYYEN

-409 IYLSMFA
+409 IYLTMFA
-416 QKIFKDK
+416 QKIFK

>member
-1 MMRDSFFCKIFVKV
+1 
-15 KKNTVIC
+15 
-22 NEKHKNNSNHHLTI
+22 
-36 MKKIFFFVC
+36 MKKFMFLVC
-45 CIAVA
+45 GCLMAMNSVA
-50 AYSFGQ
+50 Q
-56 QALGQRP
+56 QQLGQRA
-63 RVKSP
+63 RVQSP
-68 VVNSDGT
+68 VVNADGT

-82 PTAQQ
+82 PSAQR
-87 VSVTGDFEEIHW
+87 VSVSGDFDEIRN
-99 QTLPMEHQENGLWT
+99 QRLNMTKQENGVWT
-113 VTTKQPLN
+113 ATTKVLN
-121 PELYSYSLSVD
+121 PELYSYSISVD

-155 IVTGSDD
+155 IVTKSDD
-162 DKGHLYQ
+162 DKGHLYS

-194 TVYLPASYDGKKRF
+194 TVYLPAAYDGKKAF

-220 ETSWGDLGRTSQIM
+220 ETAWGDLGRASQIM
-234 DNLIAEGKAVPM
+234 DNLIAEGKCVPM

-294 FVDSHYKTIRK
+294 YVDSHYKTIKK
-305 RSARAVTGL
+305 RSGRAVTGL

-329 TVFDY
+329 ETFDY

-341 ARFNKGDAKFDE
+341 ARVRQNDAKFNE
-353 QMSRLFASKPRLF
+353 QMTRLFSSKPKLF
-366 WIAIGKEDFLMQM
+366 WIAIGKEDFLIQQ
-379 NTELRHYLDEH
+379 NNGLRQYLDEH
-390 QYPYEYYEN
+390 KYPYEYYEN

-409 IYLSMFA
+409 IYLTMFA
-416 QKIFKDK
+416 QKIFRD

>member
-1 MMRDSFFCKIFVKV
+1 MAMGS
-15 KKNTVIC
+15 
-22 NEKHKNNSNHHLTI
+22 
-36 MKKIFFFVC
+36 
-45 CIAVA
+45 IA
-50 AYSFGQ
+50 Q
-56 QALGQRP
+56 QQLGQRP

-68 VVNSDGT
+68 VVNADGS

-82 PTAQQ
+82 PSAQK
-87 VSVTGDFEEIHW
+87 VSVFGDFNEISG
-99 QTLPMEHQENGLWT
+99 QQLDL
-113 VTTKQPLN
+113 TKQDNGVWTATTAPLS
-121 PELYSYSLSVD
+121 PELYSYSLTVD

-155 IVTGSDD
+155 IVSKSDN
-162 DKGHLYQ
+162 DKGHLYA
-169 VNDVPHG
+169 VNNVPHG

-194 TVYLPASYDGKKRF
+194 TIYLPPTYDGKKRF

-220 ETSWGDLGRTSQIM
+220 ETAWGDLGRTSQII
-234 DNLIAEGKAVPM
+234 DNLIAEGRCVPM

-271 DGNAFNQRGA
+271 DGNAFNERGA
-281 KASMEESFMDIVN
+281 QSTMEESFMDIVN
-294 FVDSHYKTIRK
+294 FVDSHYQTIKK

-329 TVFDY
+329 EVFDY

-341 ARFNKGDAKFDE
+341 CRMPRDIVPHVKNSKLNEDFDG
-353 QMSRLFASKPRLF
+353 QMARLFASKPKLF
-366 WIAIGKEDFLMQM
+366 WIAIGKDDFLMQM
-379 NTELRHYLDEH
+379 NTELRSYMDAHH
-390 QYPYEYYEN
+390 YPYEYYEN

-409 IYLSMFA
+409 IYLTMFA
-416 QKIFKDK
+416 QKIFK

>member
-1 MMRDSFFCKIFVKV
+1 
-15 KKNTVIC
+15 
-22 NEKHKNNSNHHLTI
+22 
-36 MKKIFFFVC
+36 MKKFMFLVC
-45 CIAVA
+45 GCLMAMNSVA
-50 AYSFGQ
+50 Q
-56 QALGQRP
+56 QQLGQRA
-63 RVKSP
+63 RVQSP
-68 VVNSDGT
+68 VVNADGT
-75 VTFNFYD
+75 VTFNFYS
-82 PTAQQ
+82 PSAQR
-87 VSVTGDFEEIHW
+87 VSVSGDFDEIRN
-99 QTLPMEHQENGLWT
+99 QRLEMIKQENGVWT
-113 VTTKQPLN
+113 VTTKALN

-132 GQRFIDPAN
+132 GQRFVDPAN

-155 IVTGSDD
+155 IVTKSND
-162 DKGHLYQ
+162 DKGHLYS

-194 TVYLPASYDGKKRF
+194 TVYLPAAYDGKKAF

-220 ETSWGDLGRTSQIM
+220 ETAWGDLGRASQIM
-234 DNLIAEGKAVPM
+234 DNLIAEGKCVPM

-294 FVDSHYKTIRK
+294 YVDSHYKTIKK
-305 RSARAVTGL
+305 RSGRAVTGL

-329 TVFDY
+329 ETFDY

-341 ARFNKGDAKFDE
+341 ARVQQNDAKFNE
-353 QMSRLFASKPRLF
+353 QMTRLFSSKPKLF
-366 WIAIGKEDFLMQM
+366 WIAIGKEDFLIQQ
-379 NTELRHYLDEH
+379 NNGLRQYLDEH
-390 QYPYEYYEN
+390 KYPYEYYEN

-409 IYLSMFA
+409 IYLTMFA
-416 QKIFKDK
+416 QKIFRD

>member
-1 MMRDSFFCKIFVKV
+1 MFLVCGCLMAM
-15 KKNTVIC
+15 
-22 NEKHKNNSNHHLTI
+22 NS
-36 MKKIFFFVC
+36 
-45 CIAVA
+45 VA
-50 AYSFGQ
+50 Q
-56 QALGQRP
+56 QQLGQRP
-63 RVKSP
+63 RVQSP
-68 VVNSDGT
+68 VVNADGT

-82 PTAQQ
+82 PSAQQ
-87 VSVTGDFEEIHW
+87 VSVNGDFDEIRS
-99 QTLPMEHQENGLWT
+99 QRLNMTKQENGVWT
-113 VTTKQPLN
+113 VTTKVLN
-121 PELYSYSLSVD
+121 PELYSYSISVD

-155 IVTGSDD
+155 IVTKGND

-176 TLSRVWY
+176 TLSHVWY

-194 TVYLPASYDGKKRF
+194 TVYLPAAYDGKKAF

-220 ETSWGDLGRTSQIM
+220 ETAWGDLGRASQIM
-234 DNLIAEGKAVPM
+234 DNLIAEGKCVPM

-281 KASMEESFMDIVN
+281 KATMEESFMDIVN
-294 FVDSHYKTIRK
+294 YVDNHYQTIKK
-305 RSARAVTGL
+305 RSGRAVTGL

-329 TVFDY
+329 ETFDY

-341 ARFNKGDAKFDE
+341 ARVQQNDTKFNE
-353 QMSRLFASKPRLF
+353 QMTRLFSSKPKLF
-366 WIAIGKEDFLMQM
+366 WIAIGKEDFLIQQ
-379 NTELRHYLDEH
+379 NNGLRQYLDEH
-390 QYPYEYYEN
+390 KYPYEYYEN

-409 IYLSMFA
+409 IYLTMFA
-416 QKIFKDK
+416 QKIFRD

>member
-1 MMRDSFFCKIFVKV
+1 
-15 KKNTVIC
+15 
-22 NEKHKNNSNHHLTI
+22 
-36 MKKIFFFVC
+36 MKKFMFLVC
-45 CIAVA
+45 GCLMAMNSVA
-50 AYSFGQ
+50 Q
-56 QALGQRP
+56 QQLGQRA
-63 RVKSP
+63 RVQSP
-68 VVNSDGT
+68 VVNADGT
-75 VTFNFYD
+75 VTFNFYS
-82 PTAQQ
+82 PSAQR
-87 VSVTGDFEEIHW
+87 VSVSGDFDEIRN
-99 QTLPMEHQENGLWT
+99 QRLEMTKQENGVWT
-113 VTTKQPLN
+113 VTTKALN

-132 GQRFIDPAN
+132 GQRFVDPAN

-155 IVTGSDD
+155 IVTKSDD
-162 DKGHLYQ
+162 DKGHLYS

-194 TVYLPASYDGKKRF
+194 TVYLPAAYDGKKAF

-220 ETSWGDLGRTSQIM
+220 ETAWGDLGRASQIM
-234 DNLIAEGKAVPM
+234 DNLIAEGKCVPM

-281 KASMEESFMDIVN
+281 KASMEESFVDIVN
-294 FVDSHYKTIRK
+294 YVDSHYKTIKK
-305 RSARAVTGL
+305 RSGRAVTGL

-329 TVFDY
+329 ETFDY

-341 ARFNKGDAKFDE
+341 ARVQQNDAKFNE
-353 QMSRLFASKPRLF
+353 QMTRLFSSKPKLF
-366 WIAIGKEDFLMQM
+366 WIAIGKEDFLIQQ
-379 NTELRHYLDEH
+379 NNGLRQYLDEH
-390 QYPYEYYEN
+390 KYPYEYYEN

-409 IYLSMFA
+409 IYLTMFA
-416 QKIFKDK
+416 QKIFRD